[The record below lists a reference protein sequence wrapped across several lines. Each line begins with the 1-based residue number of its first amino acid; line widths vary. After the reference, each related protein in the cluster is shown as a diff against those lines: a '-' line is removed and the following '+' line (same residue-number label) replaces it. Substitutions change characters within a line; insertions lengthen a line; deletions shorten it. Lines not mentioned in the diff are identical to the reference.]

1 MDMSSYIAQHRHN
14 NTKNTVA
21 GIVPW
26 ALSTAVSRDE
36 AARTAEQ
43 KVAFMRL
50 IKFGTRIRM
59 MQAVQ
64 ISLSRPNGRY
74 AAGDCKLG
82 LKMVRMGI
90 PRFKKSNLDL

>member
-1 MDMSSYIAQHRHN
+1 MNKTA
-14 NTKNTVA
+14 A

-26 ALSTAVSRDE
+26 ALTTAVSRDE

-43 KVAFMRL
+43 KSCVYEAYQVRY
-50 IKFGTRIRM
+50 KVRM

-82 LKMVRMGI
+82 LKVVRMRI